1 MRAAEFMALIVQG
14 LFSSASTFV
23 YEVALFHIAQNEWGL
38 IRLLYN
44 GIKYL
49 TFFVPARLDDYFKT
63 TFLRTSQNKFYEWI
77 ADGLALSI
85 HQVPIYI
92 VSAIIFGI
100 NVEKIILIS
109 VIYLFDNFLFGGL
122 YGIFLKWMR
131 ERFVTKT
138 ANL

>member
-1 MRAAEFMALIVQG
+1 
-14 LFSSASTFV
+14 
-23 YEVALFHIAQNEWGL
+23 
-38 IRLLYN
+38 LYN